1 MSFYPGFQ
9 KMLVYASV
17 EIEVTGHV
25 KVVDVGRNDKLPLG
39 RGLFLFC
46 LYCLA
51 EGI

>member
-1 MSFYPGFQ
+1 
-9 KMLVYASV
+9 MLVYASV

-46 LYCLA
+46 FVCIVWLRVS
-51 EGI
+51 EISGF